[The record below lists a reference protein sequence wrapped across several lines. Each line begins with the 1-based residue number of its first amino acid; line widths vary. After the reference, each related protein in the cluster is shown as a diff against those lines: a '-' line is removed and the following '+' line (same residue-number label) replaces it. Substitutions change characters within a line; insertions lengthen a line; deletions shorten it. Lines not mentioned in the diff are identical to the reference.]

1 MSSSG
6 SAILDRILLKHF
18 GSEGQTNLCCANWL
32 SVVTCPPLELGAVM
46 RSASTTH
53 GLRMEKN
60 DTMENQKNG
69 QLLQW
74 NSQQI
79 FVSPSLGGAR
89 QTDVKQD
96 IIPVTSL

>member
-1 MSSSG
+1 
-6 SAILDRILLKHF
+6 
-18 GSEGQTNLCCANWL
+18 
-32 SVVTCPPLELGAVM
+32 M
-46 RSASTTH
+46 RSASTTR

-69 QLLQW
+69 QLLQR

-89 QTDVKQD
+89 QTDVKHD
-96 IIPVTSL
+96 IIPVMSL